1 MILLTWLS
9 SALASPFPM
18 WGVGLTAQT
27 NLYPFGYPLSLPTT
41 TVEGANPKD
50 NLQTS
55 SYVGTIGGKFV
66 GYLSPNFRGAFRPVY
81 SFGSQQSGFSA
92 LSASLEL
99 DKIVSDY
106 NGIHL
111 FLGGGVGT
119 GGFVF
124 EQDEDGRLSGRNLYL
139 RGHGGALMS
148 SRTTAWEIALFAE
161 LGFVG
166 EERYEYDDTSY
177 SNGGLFN
184 KDPEGSL
191 GWGVYYPVIGVEV
204 SGYIGDF
211 TTSKRKSRK
220 KSKRKRRRR

>member
-9 SALASPFPM
+9 MAVGSPFPM
-18 WGVGLTAQT
+18 WGVGVTAQT
-27 NLYPFGYPLSLPTT
+27 NVYPFGYPLSLPTT
-41 TVEGANPKD
+41 SVDGANPKE

-55 SYVGTIGGKFV
+55 SYVGSIGGKFV
-66 GYLSPNFRGAFRPVY
+66 GYLNSNLRGAFRPVY
-81 SFGSQQSGFSA
+81 SFGSQQSGYSA

-99 DKIVSDY
+99 DQIVSDY

-111 FLGGGVGT
+111 FLGGGIGT

-124 EQDEDGRLSGRNLYL
+124 EQGDAGTLSGRNLFL

-148 SRTTAWEIALFAE
+148 SRASAWEIALFAE

-166 EERYEYDDTSY
+166 EERYEYEDVSY

-184 KDPEGSL
+184 KDETGSL

-211 TTSKRKSRK
+211 TTSKSK
-220 KSKRKRRRR
+220 KRTKKKRRRR